1 MAQVHGKAGAAPA
14 YAREMFASSLCILV
28 RSKSWSFADAQF
40 ELAHQQVMIC
50 RHSGLFARC
59 RAICCDSV
67 ATDRTKRDAKMAG
80 GSGLTRGAIF
90 LTQRSIDALSG
101 MLKTFG
107 GETCASCSISV
118 SSKA

>member
-1 MAQVHGKAGAAPA
+1 
-14 YAREMFASSLCILV
+14 
-28 RSKSWSFADAQF
+28 
-40 ELAHQQVMIC
+40 
-50 RHSGLFARC
+50 
-59 RAICCDSV
+59 
-67 ATDRTKRDAKMAG
+67 MAG